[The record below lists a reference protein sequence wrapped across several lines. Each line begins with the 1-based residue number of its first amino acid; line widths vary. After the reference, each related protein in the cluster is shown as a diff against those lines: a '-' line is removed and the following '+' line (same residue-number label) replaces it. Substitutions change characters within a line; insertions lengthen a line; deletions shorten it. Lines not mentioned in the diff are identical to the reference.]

1 MAKKKKKKTSNK
13 KSSPVFGEG
22 VNAFKG
28 EVIKT
33 ADYNEAHGEPALRSA
48 AAAEILAPI
57 KEHRLNEPDMTRCS
71 KCGHKCHCESKKP
84 CGYKTWSGAIAGAEA
99 VDYKDSQECK
109 CKKCHH
115 AEVVKDFPKKK
126 KKRLAK
132 ASLINLLDSKRFGK
146 GAVKNETV

>member
-13 KSSPVFGEG
+13 KQSSLFE
-22 VNAFKG
+22 G

-33 ADYNEAHGEPALRSA
+33 ADYNKAHGLVEEPALRS

-57 KEHRLNEPDMTRCS
+57 KEHRLNEPDMTICS
-71 KCGHKCHCESKKP
+71 KCGHKCHCDSKKP
-84 CGYKTWSGAIAGAEA
+84 FVYRRWTAEVGATGESKEYK
-99 VDYKDSQECK
+99 CN
-109 CKKCHH
+109 KCHH

-126 KKRLAK
+126 KKRIAK
-132 ASLINLLDSKRFGK
+132 ASLIDLLDRKRFGK

>member
-13 KSSPVFGEG
+13 KQSSLFE
-22 VNAFKG
+22 G

-33 ADYNEAHGEPALRSA
+33 ADYNKAHGLVEEPALRS

-71 KCGHKCHCESKKP
+71 KCGHKCHCDSKKP
-84 CGYKTWSGAIAGAEA
+84 FVYRTWIGEVGTNPPET
-99 VDYKDSQECK
+99 KEHK
-109 CKKCHH
+109 CNKCHH

-126 KKRLAK
+126 KKRVAK
-132 ASLINLLDSKRFGK
+132 ASLIDLLDRKRFGK
-146 GAVKNETV
+146 GAVKNEAV

>member
-1 MAKKKKKKTSNK
+1 MPKKKKKKTSK
-13 KSSPVFGEG
+13 KKISNLFE
-22 VNAFKG
+22 G

-33 ADYNEAHGEPALRSA
+33 ADYNKAHGLVEEQPALRS

-71 KCGHKCHCESKKP
+71 NCGHKCHCESKKP
-84 CGYKTWSGAIAGAEA
+84 CGYRTWSGTVGGEA
-99 VDYKDSQECK
+99 DNTQECE

-115 AEVVKDFPKKK
+115 AEAVKDFPKKK
-126 KKRLAK
+126 KKRVAK
-132 ASLINLLDSKRFGK
+132 ASLIDLLDRKRFGK

>member
-13 KSSPVFGEG
+13 KQSSLFE
-22 VNAFKG
+22 G

-33 ADYNEAHGEPALRSA
+33 ADYNKAHGIVEEQPALRS

-71 KCGHKCHCESKKP
+71 KCGHKCHCDSKKP
-84 CGYKTWSGAIAGAEA
+84 FVYRRWTGEVGTNPPETTEYK
-99 VDYKDSQECK
+99 CN
-109 CKKCHH
+109 KCHH

-126 KKRLAK
+126 KKRIVK
-132 ASLINLLDSKRFGK
+132 ASLIDLLDSKRFGK

>member
-1 MAKKKKKKTSNK
+1 MAKKKKKKTSKN
-13 KSSPVFGEG
+13 FFE
-22 VNAFKG
+22 G

-33 ADYNEAHGEPALRSA
+33 ADYNKAHGIAEEQPALRS

-71 KCGHKCHCESKKP
+71 KCGHKCHCDSKKP
-84 CGYKTWSGAIAGAEA
+84 FVYRTWIGEVGTNPPETKEYK
-99 VDYKDSQECK
+99 CN
-109 CKKCHH
+109 KCHH
-115 AEVVKDFPKKK
+115 AEFVKEFPKKK

-132 ASLINLLDSKRFGK
+132 ASLVDLLDRKRFGK

>member
-13 KSSPVFGEG
+13 KQSSLFE
-22 VNAFKG
+22 G

-33 ADYNEAHGEPALRSA
+33 ADYNKAHGLVEEQPALRS

-57 KEHRLNEPDMTRCS
+57 KEHRLNEPDMTICS
-71 KCGHKCHCESKKP
+71 KCGHKCHCDSKKP
-84 CGYKTWSGAIAGAEA
+84 FVYRRWTGEVGTNPPETIEYE
-99 VDYKDSQECK
+99 

-115 AEVVKDFPKKK
+115 AEFVKDFPKKK
-126 KKRLAK
+126 KKRIAK
-132 ASLINLLDSKRFGK
+132 ASLIDLLDRKRFGK

>member
-1 MAKKKKKKTSNK
+1 MAKKKKKKTSK
-13 KSSPVFGEG
+13 KKISNLFE
-22 VNAFKG
+22 G

-33 ADYNEAHGEPALRSA
+33 ADYNKAHGLVEEQPALRS

-71 KCGHKCHCESKKP
+71 NCGHKCHCESKKP
-84 CGYKTWSGAIAGAEA
+84 CGYRTWSGTVGGEA
-99 VDYKDSQECK
+99 DSTQECE

-115 AEVVKDFPKKK
+115 AEAVKDFPKKK
-126 KKRLAK
+126 KKRIAK
-132 ASLINLLDSKRFGK
+132 ASLIDLLDRKRFGK

>member
-1 MAKKKKKKTSNK
+1 MAKKKKKKTSKK

-33 ADYNEAHGEPALRSA
+33 ADYNKAHGLIEELASDV
-48 AAAEILAPI
+48 AEVLAPI

-71 KCGHKCHCESKKP
+71 NCGHKCHCESKKP
-84 CGYKTWSGAIAGAEA
+84 CGYRTWSGTVGGEA
-99 VDYKDSQECK
+99 DNTQECE

-115 AEVVKDFPKKK
+115 AEAVKDFPKKK
-126 KKRLAK
+126 KKRIAK
-132 ASLINLLDSKRFGK
+132 ASLVDLLDRKRFGK
-146 GAVKNETV
+146 GAVKNENI

>member
-1 MAKKKKKKTSNK
+1 MAKKKKTSKK

-48 AAAEILAPI
+48 AAEILAPV

-71 KCGHKCHCESKKP
+71 NCGHKCHCESKKP
-84 CGYKTWSGAIAGAEA
+84 FVYRRWIGEVGTNPPETKEYE
-99 VDYKDSQECK
+99 

-126 KKRLAK
+126 KKRIAK
-132 ASLINLLDSKRFGK
+132 ASLVDLLDRKRFGK
-146 GAVKNETV
+146 GSVKNENI

>member
-1 MAKKKKKKTSNK
+1 MAKKKKKTSK
-13 KSSPVFGEG
+13 KKVSNLFE
-22 VNAFKG
+22 G

-33 ADYNEAHGEPALRSA
+33 ADYNKAHGLVEEQPALRS

-71 KCGHKCHCESKKP
+71 NCGHKCHCESKQP
-84 CGYKTWSGAIAGAEA
+84 CGYRTWSGAIAGESGEA
-99 VDYKDSQECK
+99 DATQECE

-126 KKRLAK
+126 KKRIAK
-132 ASLINLLDSKRFGK
+132 ASLIDLLDRKRFGK